1 MLHHSFFNSTNYNL
15 FKKCQYMKKTK
26 GFYKI
31 KTTKL
36 KVMLLIIFERELLQL
51 IC

>member
-15 FKKCQYMKKTK
+15 FKKCQFMKKTK

-31 KTTKL
+31 KHNQTESN
-36 KVMLLIIFERELLQL
+36 VIDYI
-51 IC
+51 